1 MNIMSFGEFEAV
13 MNNLVKAITF
23 ENEIFKA
30 VNKVTEN
37 GAEGILEGKTFVPPT
52 DLCVCLLNYMFGEDD
67 MISLIDFWVY
77 DLECGTV
84 DDCTYMRNGEVVELR
99 TISDL
104 YDALMYNVVYRE
116 GETD

>member
-23 ENEIFKA
+23 ENEVKA

-37 GAEGILEGKTFVPPT
+37 GAEGILEGKIFVPPT
-52 DLCVCLLNYMFGEDD
+52 DLCICLLNYMFGEDD
-67 MISLIDFWVY
+67 IISLIDYWVY
-77 DLECGTV
+77 DLKCGTV
-84 DDCTYMRNGEVVELR
+84 DNCTYKRDGDVVQLK

-104 YDALMYNVVYRE
+104 YDALTYNIVCRE
-116 GETD
+116 GESD